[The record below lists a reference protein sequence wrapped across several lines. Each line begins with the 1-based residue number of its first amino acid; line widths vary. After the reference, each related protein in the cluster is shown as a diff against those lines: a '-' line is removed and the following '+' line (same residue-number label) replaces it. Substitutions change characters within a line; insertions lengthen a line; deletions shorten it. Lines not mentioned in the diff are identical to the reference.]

1 MLEDEKKA
9 KQMEYFQK
17 MAISDVIYYL
27 DIIDQLAKPE
37 RRPKKKL
44 IFGS

>member
-1 MLEDEKKA
+1 MVEGEKKA
-9 KQMEYFQK
+9 KHMEYFQK

-27 DIIDQLAKPE
+27 DIVGQLAKPE